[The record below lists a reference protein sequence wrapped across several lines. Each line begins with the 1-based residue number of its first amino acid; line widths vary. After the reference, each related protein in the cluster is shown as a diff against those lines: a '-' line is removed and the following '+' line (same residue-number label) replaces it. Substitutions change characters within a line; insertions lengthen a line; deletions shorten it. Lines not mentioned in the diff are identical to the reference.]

1 MLSFDTSMFSKNI
14 TLPNINSLAST
25 DISKIMNAS
34 SGSVYSN
41 QEYESQTQAVSTKVQ
56 LQIYL
61 SNQELC
67 NQINMTVFVN
77 ENKLL

>member
-1 MLSFDTSMFSKNI
+1 
-14 TLPNINSLAST
+14 
-25 DISKIMNAS
+25 MNTS

-77 ENKLL
+77 ENELL